1 MLSTIKWKKKLLMN
15 NKKSIS
21 MLGMARRAGKLA
33 MGHDMAL
40 NSIKDRKS
48 KLVIF
53 ASDIS
58 PRLIKEF
65 ENTLIN
71 NHLSIKCIKLD
82 ETINE
87 LYMALGYKAGV
98 MSVDDANFSSRIE
111 ELLSQEGNKYGN

>member
-1 MLSTIKWKKKLLMN
+1 MN

-40 NSIKDRKS
+40 NSIKSKKA
-48 KLVIF
+48 KLVLF

-65 ENTLIN
+65 ENALN
-71 NHLSIKCIKLD
+71 NYRLSIRCIKLD

-98 MSVDDANFSSRIE
+98 MSVDDANFSNRIE